1 MSGTTKIPQD
11 QLAEYFHSFTR
22 RFLQEGGSGTVDV
35 EVIEP
40 DLGDQRAVEGVRL
53 QGVTYERETNTLE
66 FELDSGDHRVYGP
79 EEVWTVE
86 DDDGFVSAIEVLK
99 ADASKEVISIRR
111 ADTRQSRA

>member
-11 QLAEYFHSFTR
+11 QLAVYFDAFTR
-22 RFLQEGGSGTVDV
+22 RFLKEGSGTVDV

-40 DLGDQRAVEGVRL
+40 EMGDQRAVEGVRL
-53 QGVTYERETNTLE
+53 QGVTYERDTNTLE

-86 DDDGFVSAIEVLK
+86 DEDGFVSAIEVVK
-99 ADASKEVISIRR
+99 SDASKEIISIRR
-111 ADTRQSRA
+111 AGPQENRA

>member
-1 MSGTTKIPQD
+1 MSATTKIPQD
-11 QLAEYFHSFTR
+11 QLADYFDAFTR
-22 RFLQEGGSGTVDV
+22 RFLTEGASESIDV

-40 DLGDQRAVEGVRL
+40 ELGDQRPVEGVRL

-86 DDDGFVSAIEVLK
+86 DDDGFVSAIEVVK
-99 ADASKEVISIRR
+99 SDASKEIISIRR
-111 ADTRQSRA
+111 ADTRQSRG

>member
-1 MSGTTKIPQD
+1 MPGTTKIPQD
-11 QLAEYFHSFTR
+11 QLADYFEGFTR
-22 RFLQEGGSGTVDV
+22 RFLKKGGSDSIDV

-40 DLGDQRAVEGVRL
+40 ELGDQRPVEGVRL

-86 DDDGFVSAIEVLK
+86 DENGFVTAIEVVK
-99 ADASKEVISIRR
+99 SDASKEIISIRR
-111 ADTRQSRA
+111 ADSRPDNG